1 MRGTANVAAAT
12 ESDCTRIGHYRGPC
26 STAERK
32 ANERQN
38 RLNSVTAQFE
48 RDETAN
54 AAVQLELQ
62 SSATLITKLENYKHI
77 SSLLAVGEK
86 ARTAKQHIKEVAAY
100 FGFSL
105 LPAKI
110 NEMVDQIELLQSTDV
125 IQQYNVGI
133 VFALLRERA

>member
-62 SSATLITKLENYKHI
+62 SSATLITKLENYKHDFV
-77 SSLLAVGEK
+77 LLTANLDAKMEK
-86 ARTAKQHIKEVAAY
+86 RQKDVAA
-100 FGFSL
+100 
-105 LPAKI
+105 K
-110 NEMVDQIELLQSTDV
+110 
-125 IQQYNVGI
+125 
-133 VFALLRERA
+133 FAAALAAVQHLNGQFLANDGQHTNKNN